1 MIKRIVAL
9 AVAGLVV
16 SGIAVTGAV
25 GKPARKKTTVT
36 VNFTVTAASIGMQ
49 GSQSVYAGSVSDPNL
64 GSGAVVYLIS
74 GGLAQTGTFT
84 TWFSKGS
91 VHGTFTVTVTPNA
104 DGTFTSSGTLTVTG
118 GTAAYK
124 GARGNLTN
132 AGSIDKQHIA
142 HPHIT
147 GKIKY

>member
-16 SGIAVTGAV
+16 SGIAVSGAV

-36 VNFTVTAASIGMQ
+36 VNITVTAASIGMQ
-49 GSQSVYAGSVSDPNL
+49 GSQTVLAGSTSDPNL
-64 GSGAVVYLIS
+64 GSGAVVYVLS
-74 GGLAQTGTFT
+74 GGATQTGTFT
-84 TWFSKGS
+84 SWVSKGS
-91 VHGTFTVTVTPNA
+91 VHGTLSITVTAHA
-104 DGTFTSSGTLTVTG
+104 DGTNTTSGTVIVTG

-124 GARGNLTN
+124 GAKGNLTET
-132 AGSIDKQHIA
+132 GSIDKQSIIHG
-142 HPHIT
+142 HVT